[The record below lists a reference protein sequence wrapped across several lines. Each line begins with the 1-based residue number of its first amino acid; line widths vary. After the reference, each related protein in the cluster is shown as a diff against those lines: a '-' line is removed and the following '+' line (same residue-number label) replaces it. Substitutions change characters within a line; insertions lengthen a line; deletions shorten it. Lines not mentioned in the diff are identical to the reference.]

1 MPSLE
6 LSVSEF
12 VALVNQTLEY
22 AYNSVVVIGELANL
36 RVAQGKWLYFD
47 LKDEES
53 VLKCFGTVYQLP
65 GPLENGMLLKVR
77 GTPRLHPRYGFSL
90 NVFSIQP
97 TGDGSIKKAADL
109 LEAKLAKEGL
119 FAPERKRFLPY
130 PPANIGLITS
140 VHSAAYADFMKIIQ
154 ARWGGLTITLADVQV
169 QGEAA
174 SGQIVEAI
182 TKFNMLAVPPE
193 VLVITRGG
201 GSPEDLA
208 AFNDEKVVR
217 AVAASRI
224 PTLVA
229 VGHEIDVSLAELA
242 ADVRASTPSNAAEL
256 LVPDKKEIAKSLV
269 LAIKQLTDL
278 ASQQLTASRQKLKLT
293 TDQLTLAV
301 NNALAASAS
310 KLSGQRQL
318 LTALDPSLPLARG
331 YALVRSASGQLVRR
345 AADVSKN
352 AKISVEISDAKLGA
366 RVEQINAKIG

>member
-1 MPSLE
+1 MPPE
-6 LSVSEF
+6 FSVSEF

-22 AYNSVVVIGELANL
+22 AYNSVIVIGELANL

-47 LKDEES
+47 LKDAES

-65 GPLENGMLLKVR
+65 GPLEDGMLLKVR

-90 NVFSIQP
+90 NIFSVQP

-109 LEAKLAKEGL
+109 LETKLAKEGL
-119 FAPERKRFLPY
+119 FAPERKRLLPY
-130 PPANIGLITS
+130 PPVSIGLITS
-140 VHSAAYADFMKIIQ
+140 VHSAAYADFMKILS
-154 ARWGGLTITLADVQV
+154 ARWNGLAITVADVQV

-174 SGQIVEAI
+174 SGQIAEAI
-182 TKFNMLAVPPE
+182 TRFNTLATPPE

-208 AFNDEKVVR
+208 AFSDERVVR

-269 LAIKQLTDL
+269 LALKQLTDL
-278 ASQQLTASRQKLKLT
+278 AGQQLANSRKKLKLA
-293 TDQLTLAV
+293 TDQMTLAI
-301 NNALAASAS
+301 NNSLTASAS

-318 LTALDPSLPLARG
+318 LAALDPSLPLTRG
-331 YALVRSASGQLVRR
+331 YALVRNTSGQLVRR

-352 AKISVEISDAKLGA
+352 AKISVEISDAKLA
-366 RVEQINAKIG
+366 ALVEKINAK

>member
-1 MPSLE
+1 M
-6 LSVSEF
+6 
-12 VALVNQTLEY
+12 
-22 AYNSVVVIGELANL
+22 
-36 RVAQGKWLYFD
+36 
-47 LKDEES
+47 
-53 VLKCFGTVYQLP
+53 
-65 GPLENGMLLKVR
+65 
-77 GTPRLHPRYGFSL
+77 HPRYGFSL